1 MSVLE
6 IRLKSEMLAQY
17 GLPDIL
23 YPMTAATFET
33 AISGDGDWPFASM
46 LFHLQKRSSEGD
58 ANWLELEPAM
68 NRLAQILSP
77 DDPRPV
83 LSATGDEWW
92 VELGA
97 VNLGNKIVTI
107 QRGASLIA
115 AIAPRP
121 DGRLRVSSFRP
132 VDARSAGYITNMA
145 CKPHPEHGVCMHE
158 NNWEYA
164 LDCSTG
170 NGNIYAFD
178 RGEAHL
184 AYWEHGI
191 GLMVDQTV
199 DHHWWNMRHLQSRTP
214 SQAVAELGVYY
225 IHS

>member
-1 MSVLE
+1 
-6 IRLKSEMLAQY
+6 MLAQY

-23 YPMTAATFET
+23 YPMTAKTFET
-33 AISGDGDWPFASM
+33 VISGNGDWPFASI
-46 LFHLQKRSSEGD
+46 LFHLQKRSGEGD
-58 ANWLELEPAM
+58 ANWLDFEPAM
-68 NRLAQILSP
+68 HRLAQILSP

-83 LSATGDEWW
+83 LCATGEEWW
-92 VELGA
+92 VELGT
-97 VNLGNKIVTI
+97 VDLGDKIVTI
-107 QRGASLIA
+107 QRGKMLIA
-115 AIAPRP
+115 AIGPTH

-132 VDARSAGYITNMA
+132 LDAKSAGYIINMA
-145 CKPHPEHGVCMHE
+145 RKPHPEHGVCMRE

-164 LDCSTG
+164 LDCSAS
-170 NGNIYAFD
+170 NGNFYGYM

-191 GLMVDQTV
+191 GLMVDRTV